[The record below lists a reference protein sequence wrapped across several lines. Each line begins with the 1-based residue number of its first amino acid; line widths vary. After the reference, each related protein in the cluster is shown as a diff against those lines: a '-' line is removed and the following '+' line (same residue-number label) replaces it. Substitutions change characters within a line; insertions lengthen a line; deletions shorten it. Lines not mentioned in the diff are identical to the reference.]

1 MMQTLIFGLLV
12 ACGEKEGDTSSRST
26 EADVANGE
34 SVYSATCL
42 TCHPGSGDIPTL
54 SSSLSNEELSDVITS
69 GVGGMPPQS
78 SLSAQDVTDVVA
90 YIRTIE

>member
-12 ACGEKEGDTSSRST
+12 ACGGKEGDTSSTSA

-34 SVYSATCL
+34 AVYSSTCL

-54 SSSLSNEELSDVITS
+54 SSSLSDEELSDVIAS
-69 GVGGMPPQS
+69 GTGGMPPQS
-78 SLSAQDVTDVVA
+78 SLSNQDVTDVVA

>member
-1 MMQTLIFGLLV
+1 MMHSFIFGLLV
-12 ACGEKEGDTSSRST
+12 ACGEKEGDTSST
-26 EADVANGE
+26 AEADVANGE
-34 SVYSATCL
+34 SVYSSTCL

-54 SSSLSNEELSDVITS
+54 SSSLSDEELTDVITS

-78 SLSAQDVTDVVA
+78 SLSNQDVTDVVA

>member
-1 MMQTLIFGLLV
+1 MHTLIFGLFV
-12 ACGEKEGDTSSRST
+12 ACGTKEGDTSTST

-34 SVYSATCL
+34 SVYNATCL

-54 SSSLSNEELSDVITS
+54 SSSLSDEDFEEVITN

-78 SLSAQDVTDVVA
+78 SLSSGDVTDVIA
-90 YIRTIE
+90 YVRSIE

>member
-1 MMQTLIFGLLV
+1 MQTLILGLLV
-12 ACGEKEGDTSSRST
+12 ACGNKEGDTSTSSQ
-26 EADVANGE
+26 ADVANGE
-34 SVYSATCL
+34 SVYNATCL

-54 SSSLSNEELSDVITS
+54 SSSLSDAEFEEVIAS

-90 YIRTIE
+90 YVRTIE